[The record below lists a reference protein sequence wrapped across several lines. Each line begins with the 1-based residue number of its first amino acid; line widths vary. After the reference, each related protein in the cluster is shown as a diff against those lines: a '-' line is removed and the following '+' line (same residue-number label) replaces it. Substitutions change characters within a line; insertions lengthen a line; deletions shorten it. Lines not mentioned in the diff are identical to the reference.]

1 MNISNKLA
9 QSICK
14 WLNVN
19 SSINRYALKS
29 HYAVKYRF
37 SLYEQLI

>member
-19 SSINRYALKS
+19 SSINRYALKNDIMPS
-29 HYAVKYRF
+29 KMT
-37 SLYEQLI
+37 